1 MNNRWLAIAL
11 GLAAAAFLIYASF
24 GRRWLFNTAD
34 NDEFGFGLREGFVC
48 MDYREGRECTV
59 RPNAEYLHTFEQ
71 IGTLEDA
78 RKKSSTFVPLG
89 LATFVL
95 CLLAAA
101 GLAAG
106 AALALGKK
114 TPELPMAPTTMSML
128 ALMLALITGCV
139 FVATKPGAP
148 GVVGVGI
155 TFWSFG
161 AGAVLGIAS
170 SLMLARVNRPVDPDL
185 MADAMDP
192 EQY

>member
-1 MNNRWLAIAL
+1 MSNRWLAIAL
-11 GLAAAAFLIYASF
+11 GFAAAAFLIYASF
-24 GRRWLFNTAD
+24 GRRWLYNTAD
-34 NDEFGFGLREGFVC
+34 TDELGFGLRDGFVC
-48 MDYREGRECTV
+48 TSGECTV
-59 RPNAEYLHTFEQ
+59 RPNSAYLHAFEQ
-71 IGTLEDA
+71 FGTLADA
-78 RKKSSTFVPLG
+78 RKTSSTFVPLG
-89 LATFVL
+89 LTTFAL
-95 CLLAAA
+95 CLLAAV
-101 GLAAG
+101 GLAAA

-114 TPELPMAPTTMSML
+114 TPELPMAPTTLSML

-155 TFWSFG
+155 TFWAFG

-170 SLMLARVNRPVDPDL
+170 SLMLAKVNRPVDPDL

>member
-1 MNNRWLAIAL
+1 MNNRWLAVGLA
-11 GLAAAAFLIYASF
+11 LAAAAFLVYASF
-24 GRRWLFNTAD
+24 GRRWLYNTAD
-34 NDEFGFGLREGFVC
+34 TDEFGFGLREGFVC
-48 MDYREGRECTV
+48 NNGECTV
-59 RPNAEYLHTFEQ
+59 RPNSDYLQAFAQLGE
-71 IGTLEDA
+71 
-78 RKKSSTFVPLG
+78 RSKPSSPFVPLG

-106 AALALGKK
+106 AAIAIAKK
-114 TPELPMAPTTMSML
+114 TPELPMAPTTVSML

-148 GVVGVGI
+148 GVVGAGL

-161 AGAVLGIAS
+161 AGAVLGIAA
-170 SLMLARVNRPVDPDL
+170 SLMLAKVNRPVDPDL